1 MSPIRLLYAV
11 ALLLELAA
19 LAYAQPPIAPPVV
32 EVVPTAAV
40 APPLEDTSAPGFCVS
55 VKRDEPNGYAHGG
68 GTVIASEDGRSLIL
82 TNAHVARDAARPLTV
97 TAAGREYRAAYLA
110 GSRVYDIGFDHLGR
124 PVIAIDGPDLAVLQ
138 VDAELPAAPVALAAP
153 RVGSRVRQWGY
164 ADRAYNA
171 APNYKTGT
179 VLGESGNDLL
189 TTLQCDHG
197 DSGAALLDDHGE
209 VVAVCHGKPP
219 ANQPAGQVRQYAVRT
234 GVTVTFVEEKAPR
247 LFGRL
252 RDRIAARR
260 LARELAKAP
269 PVRIEPP
276 IQTPKAEPKPIPK
289 AAPPVVV
296 APQPFPPVIYYYS
309 YQYDP
314 RVRGYRQVQ
323 YAAPPCVNG
332 QCPRR

>member
-19 LAYAQPPIAPPVV
+19 LAYAQPPI
-32 EVVPTAAV
+32 

-234 GVTVTFVEEKAPR
+234 EVVTVYLERDTPR

-252 RDRIAARR
+252 RDRLAARR
-260 LARELAKAP
+260 LARELVRP

-309 YQYDP
+309 YQYYP

>member
-1 MSPIRLLYAV
+1 MSPIRVLYAV

-19 LAYAQPPIAPPVV
+19 LAYAQPP
-32 EVVPTAAV
+32 V

-55 VKRDEPNGYAHGG
+55 VKRDEPDGYAHGG

-110 GSRVYDIGFDHLGR
+110 GSPVRDLG
-124 PVIAIDGPDLAVLQ
+124 PQLIAIDGPDLAVLQ
-138 VDAELPAAPVALAAP
+138 VDTELPAAPVALAAP
-153 RVGSRVRQWGY
+153 GVGSRVRQWGY
-164 ADRAYNA
+164 AGRQYNA
-171 APNYKTGT
+171 APNYKTG
-179 VLGESGNDLL
+179 VVVGESGNDLL

-219 ANQPAGQVRQYAVRT
+219 ANQPVGQVRQYAVRT
-234 GVTVTFVEEKAPR
+234 GITVTFVEERAPR

-252 RDRIAARR
+252 RDRLTARR

-296 APQPFPPVIYYYS
+296 APKAAPPVIYYYS

-314 RVRGYRQVQ
+314 QVRGYRQIQ
-323 YAAPPCVNG
+323 YATPPCVNG